1 MLHILLVEDYLP
13 LARLLN
19 LDLAEMGYQVS
30 TYQTGEAALEAL
42 ELLTPDLVLLDWRL
56 PGISGL
62 EVCRQFRRAG
72 YSQPILFVTAMAEAA
87 NVRAGLAAGADDYL
101 IKPFTPQALLRS
113 IADHLNPAIREDS
126 PAA

>member
-30 TYQTGEAALEAL
+30 TCQTGETALEAL

-56 PGISGL
+56 PGMSGL

-72 YSQPILFVTAMAEAA
+72 YNRPILFVTAMAEAA

-113 IADHLNPAIREDS
+113 IAYYLNPAIQEDS